1 MKFTVNNREFEIAV
15 KKMRALAQNNSD
27 YKKNPFFAR
36 WLQEFVPELTDYQYS
51 KYIFRQYI
59 WHAFS
64 YNIIPK
70 DKYLEGDAA
79 REAYNKANK
88 EGAVC
93 LQLDFEDTPTALTEE
108 FDTAEKLE
116 GSDGWYVEFYVVGND
131 YSWTYIVT
139 HETGIGLGPYFME
152 IKK

>member
-1 MKFTVNNREFEIAV
+1 MNKKEKKTAIKKLRAIA
-15 KKMRALAQNNSD
+15 KNNSN

-36 WLQEFVPELTDYQYS
+36 WLKEFGSELTDAQYR
-51 KYIFRQYI
+51 KYIHKKYI

-70 DKYLEGDAA
+70 ENYLEGDAA

-88 EGAVC
+88 TGAIC

-116 GSDGWYVEFYVVGND
+116 GPEGWYAEFYVVGEN

-139 HETGIGLGPYFME
+139 HETDIGIGPYFME